1 MKDTMYFPLSLKLR
15 FTARFMCFQSNTSAL
30 CIVKSYILISVE
42 LFSPDYTQYLETSY
56 KCPEYDSF
64 LELSQLLTF

>member
-1 MKDTMYFPLSLKLR
+1 MYFPLSLKLR
-15 FTARFMCFQSNTSAL
+15 LTARFTCMCLRSNTSAL
-30 CIVKSYILISVE
+30 RIVKSYILISVD

-64 LELSQLLTF
+64 LELCQLLTF

>member
-1 MKDTMYFPLSLKLR
+1 MYFPLSLKLR
-15 FTARFMCFQSNTSAL
+15 FKARFMCFRSNTSAL
-30 CIVKSYILISVE
+30 RIVKSYILIGVD

-64 LELSQLLTF
+64 LELCQLLTF